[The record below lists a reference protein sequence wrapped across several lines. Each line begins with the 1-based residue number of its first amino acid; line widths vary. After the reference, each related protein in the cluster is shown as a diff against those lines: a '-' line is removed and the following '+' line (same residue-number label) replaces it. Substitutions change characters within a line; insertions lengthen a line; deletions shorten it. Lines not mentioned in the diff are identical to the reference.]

1 LKKSWTEPPETPIPP
16 SLSVVV
22 GGHPLVAQ
30 TLARRGILDPSQA
43 QGFLDPDAYQP
54 ADPNEMPEV
63 PLVVERLMQAIRG
76 SERICVWGDFDVDG
90 QTATTLLV
98 STLQEL
104 GAEVFYHIPVR
115 AVESHGVNL
124 PNLEKVI
131 AQGAQIVLTCDTG
144 ITAHEAVEYA
154 RKRGVEMIITDHHEL
169 PADGEPLPPAHAVVT
184 PRLLPADHPLSSL
197 PGVGVAYILA
207 QSLYRHFDRE
217 GDVQQYLDLV
227 ALGIVADLALLT
239 GEARYLL
246 QRGLAALRRAERLG
260 LRMVMEL
267 ADLNPANISEEHIG
281 FILAPRLNAIGR
293 LGDANPV
300 VELLTTPDEERAR
313 LLALDLETLNT
324 RRKLLTD
331 QVYQGALAQIDKDP
345 SLAEED
351 ALVLAHPSWPA
362 GVLGIV
368 ASRLVER
375 FYKPALLLVNPPG
388 ELARGSARSVD
399 GVHITAAIATQQELL
414 KTYGGHPMAA
424 GLSLEAANIPEF
436 RRGLS
441 RAVRAMRDEAPLES
455 AIQIDAYLSL
465 EELTLE
471 LVADLERLAPF
482 GPGNPPLILASQDLR
497 LLSQAPVGRDG
508 EHLLLSVED
517 PQGATRQVVFWHGA
531 GEPLPEGRFD
541 LAYTVHAS
549 TYRGQRDVQV
559 QWLDFRPVE
568 EGEVEL
574 RPARFLEVVDYRQHA
589 NPLPILQDVLS
600 ESGIQLWREG
610 ARRDNL
616 GGQDRLS
623 LAPAPTLV
631 IWTTPPGPVELRQ
644 VLESIQPNKVILIGE
659 DPPDVS
665 LEGFLNRLAG
675 LVKHALQT
683 SQGKVAY
690 RTLAAATA
698 QQEGA
703 VRLGLRWLQANGS
716 LRIQEESLGDSR
728 LAPGSGS
735 KSPDLPAL
743 TAQLKALLDET
754 AAYRQYFRRAPA
766 ENLVNPG

>member
-1 LKKSWTEPPETPIPP
+1 MKSWVEPSAIGAPGELV
-16 SLSVVV
+16 SVV

-30 TLARRGILDPSQA
+30 TLARCGILDPHQA

-54 ADPNEMPEV
+54 TDPDEIPGA
-63 PLVVERLMQAIRG
+63 PLAVERLAEAIRNG
-76 SERICVWGDFDVDG
+76 ERICVWGDFDVDG

-98 STLQEL
+98 AALGEL
-104 GAEVFYHIPVR
+104 GADVFYHIPVR
-115 AVESHGVNL
+115 ASESHGVNL
-124 PNLEKVI
+124 PNLDKVI
-131 AQGAQIVLTCDTG
+131 QQGAELVLTCDTG
-144 ITAHEAVEYA
+144 ITAHEAAEYA
-154 RKRGVEMIITDHHEL
+154 RQRGVEMIITDHHEL

-207 QSLYRHFDRE
+207 QGLYRRFDRE
-217 GDVQQYLDLV
+217 ADIQKHLDLA

-246 QRGLAALRRAERLG
+246 QRGLAALRRGERLG
-260 LRMVMEL
+260 LRAIMEL

-281 FILAPRLNAIGR
+281 FILAPRMNAIGR

-300 VELLTTPDEERAR
+300 VELLTTTDEERAR

-331 QVYQGALAQIDKDP
+331 QVYQGALAQIEADP
-345 SLAEED
+345 TLAEQD
-351 ALVLAHPSWPA
+351 ALVLAHTSWPA

-375 FYKPALLLVNPPG
+375 FHKPAVLLVAPPG

-399 GVHITAAIATQQELL
+399 GVNITAAIAAQGELL

-424 GLSLEAANIPEF
+424 GLSMEAEKIPEF
-436 RRGLS
+436 RRRLS
-441 RAVRAMRDEAPLES
+441 QAVRPMRGEAPAEA

-465 EELTLE
+465 DELSLE
-471 LVADLERLAPF
+471 LVADLERLSPF

-568 EGEVEL
+568 EGEGEL
-574 RPARFLEVVDYRQHA
+574 RPARSVEVVDYRQHA
-589 NPLPILQDVLS
+589 DPRIF
-600 ESGIQLWREG
+600 IQRLKQEARVQIWREG
-610 ARRDNL
+610 AARQEP

-623 LAPAPTLV
+623 LAPAATLV

-644 VLESIQPNKVILIGE
+644 VLESLQPNKVILIGE

-675 LVKHALQT
+675 LVKHSLQT

-716 LRIQEESLGDSR
+716 LRIQEESLGGSR

-754 AAYRQYFRRAPA
+754 AAYRLYFRRAPA